1 MPNFEEFNKYYEEH
15 MPQVYGYV
23 YMRTNKN
30 KALAEDIVSEI
41 FLKAIENFEQY
52 KKEKGTF
59 KSWIFQITKNYL
71 IDYFRSNKNKAS
83 SSIDDLANELRDP
96 SDTKQVAQEEIEKEI
111 IKEAIETLPENKK
124 ELILLRYFS
133 GYSYEEIAEI
143 TKDNENNIRVMI
155 HRTLQDLKRK
165 LEPIKYQS
173 E

>member
-52 KKEKGTF
+52 SGAKGTF

-83 SSIDDLANELRDP
+83 NSIDDLANELRDP
-96 SDTKQVAQEEIEKEI
+96 SDTKQAAQEEIEKEI
-111 IKEAIETLPENKK
+111 IKEAIETLPDNKK

-143 TKDNENNIRVMI
+143 TKDNENNIRVVI

>member
-23 YMRTNKN
+23 YMRTNRDKS
-30 KALAEDIVSEI
+30 LAEDIVSEI

-52 KKEKGTF
+52 SKEKGTF

-96 SDTKQVAQEEIEKEI
+96 SDTKKAAQEEIEKEI
-111 IKEAIETLPENKK
+111 IKEAIETLPDNKK

-143 TKDNENNIRVMI
+143 TKDNENNIRVVI

>member
-23 YMRTNKN
+23 YMRTDRNKS
-30 KALAEDIVSEI
+30 LAEDIVSEI

-52 KKEKGTF
+52 TKEKGTF

-96 SDTKQVAQEEIEKEI
+96 SNTKQAAQGEIEKEI
-111 IKEAIETLPENKK
+111 IKEAIETLPDNKK

-133 GYSYEEIAEI
+133 GYAYEEIAEI
-143 TKDNENNIRVMI
+143 TKDNENNIRVII
-155 HRTLQDLKRK
+155 HRTLQELKRK
-165 LEPIKYQS
+165 LEHINYQS

>member
-1 MPNFEEFNKYYEEH
+1 MQNFEEFNKYYEEH

-23 YMRTNKN
+23 YMRTNRN
-30 KALAEDIVSEI
+30 KALAEDIVSDI
-41 FLKAIENFEQY
+41 FLKAIEKFEQY
-52 KKEKGTF
+52 NGEKGAF

-71 IDYFRSNKNKAS
+71 IDYFRSNKNKSS

-96 SDTKQVAQEEIEKEI
+96 NDTKQAAQEEIEKEI
-111 IKEAIETLPENKK
+111 IKEAIETLPDNKK

-143 TKDNENNIRVMI
+143 TKDNENNIRVVI

>member
-23 YMRTNKN
+23 YMRTNRD

-52 KKEKGTF
+52 SKEKGTF

-96 SDTKQVAQEEIEKEI
+96 SDTKQAAQEEIEKEI
-111 IKEAIETLPENKK
+111 IKEAIETLPDNKK

-143 TKDNENNIRVMI
+143 TKDNENNIRVVI

>member
-23 YMRTNKN
+23 YMRTNRN
-30 KALAEDIVSEI
+30 KALAEDIVSDI
-41 FLKAIENFEQY
+41 FLKAIEKFEQY
-52 KKEKGTF
+52 NGEKGAF

-71 IDYFRSNKNKAS
+71 IDYFRSNKNKSS

-96 SDTKQVAQEEIEKEI
+96 NDTKQAAQEEIEKEI
-111 IKEAIETLPENKK
+111 IKEAIETLPDNKK

-143 TKDNENNIRVMI
+143 TKDNENNIRVVI

>member
-1 MPNFEEFNKYYEEH
+1 

-23 YMRTNKN
+23 YMRTNRDKS
-30 KALAEDIVSEI
+30 LAEDIVSEI

-52 KKEKGTF
+52 SKEKGTF

-96 SDTKQVAQEEIEKEI
+96 SDTKQAAQEEIEKEI
-111 IKEAIETLPENKK
+111 IKEAIETLPDNKK

-143 TKDNENNIRVMI
+143 TKDNENNIRVVI

>member
-52 KKEKGTF
+52 TREKGTF

-143 TKDNENNIRVMI
+143 TKDNENNIRVVI